1 MNQHYSKHNDAHY
14 WDKSFTR
21 LVMIIALLNR
31 TSILDSMYLS
41 TLIHIMWKHDDP
53 LKLAFRYNTHSEE
66 VILA

>member
-1 MNQHYSKHNDAHY
+1 
-14 WDKSFTR
+14 
-21 LVMIIALLNR
+21 MIIAMLNR